1 MAREL
6 QQVPREIVGAHAQ
19 LHAGTEQA
27 AEQLVLPLRS
37 LRPLRLLRLRTV
49 LQLVRPLPLRRL
61 RRRLLLRSVLAGAVC
76 CGCGAWL
83 VCVAVAWLL
92 RGCGVCI
99 VQTVAVLPTAILAGG
114 APSPS

>member
-1 MAREL
+1 MPSRGFS
-6 QQVPREIVGAHAQ
+6 VKGVGA
-19 LHAGTEQA
+19 TQA
-27 AEQLVLPLRS
+27 RPLLPL
-37 LRPLRLLRLRTV
+37 PL
-49 LQLVRPLPLRRL
+49 PLPLRRL

-99 VQTVAVLPTAILAGG
+99 VQTVAVLTTAILAGG

>member
-1 MAREL
+1 MSK
-6 QQVPREIVGAHAQ
+6 GASRTSWR
-19 LHAGTEQA
+19 LAGGA
-27 AEQLVLPLRS
+27 ALPL
-37 LRPLRLLRLRTV
+37 PLPL
-49 LQLVRPLPLRRL
+49 PLPLRRL

-99 VQTVAVLPTAILAGG
+99 VQTVAVLTTAILAGG